1 MKLFVSYQRCVR
13 QAKITEVRNRQFGW
27 RDQGLAVQRFENQ
40 VRSSLQ
46 HWVCFTPSNESAFTH
61 TVAPTQGAPLIV
73 STCPEA
79 CSDKLVVDEAV
90 FVLAR
95 QVMMQTISSQV
106 HNSRASKM
114 EPKVYLPICS
124 SRFLPIRSPIL
135 PRALRSRPVRRSQ
148 LSLFLVRPE
157 KKSDLFT
164 AVEKTPLYTSLPF
177 GPA

>member
-79 CSDKLVVDEAV
+79 CAPACSDKLVVDEAV

-95 QVMMQTISSQV
+95 QVMMQTHIQSG
-106 HNSRASKM
+106 
-114 EPKVYLPICS
+114 
-124 SRFLPIRSPIL
+124 
-135 PRALRSRPVRRSQ
+135 
-148 LSLFLVRPE
+148 
-157 KKSDLFT
+157 T
-164 AVEKTPLYTSLPF
+164 
-177 GPA
+177 

>member
-1 MKLFVSYQRCVR
+1 M
-13 QAKITEVRNRQFGW
+13 RNRQFGW

-135 PRALRSRPVRRSQ
+135 PRALRSRPVGRS
-148 LSLFLVRPE
+148 LHSLFQTLTGE
-157 KKSDLFT
+157 KKKFNARCNKQCHTHT
-164 AVEKTPLYTSLPF
+164 AVHPCRQSRH
-177 GPA
+177 AVH